1 MLPANCE
8 YVVNFAPQLAE
19 IISETKYLEKLGF
32 KVCTFNPCAWC
43 GHFYCLTQVS
53 DLARSVALQEDK
65 FIAFK
70 DGLEHCLARYHKVLT
85 TLSYAEVSSS
95 QLVLNLSLH

>member
-32 KVCTFNPCAWC
+32 KVCTFNPPVP
-43 GHFYCLTQVS
+43 GVGQ
-53 DLARSVALQEDK
+53 
-65 FIAFK
+65 
-70 DGLEHCLARYHKVLT
+70 
-85 TLSYAEVSSS
+85 
-95 QLVLNLSLH
+95 